1 MDSNITPHETQVSDS
16 LWESVR
22 QVSYTILIALGPKN
36 ALGIYRPGAK
46 MDLEDGLK
54 LAGYMTG
61 AILFDEYAIKQGWY
75 KRSLIPKPK

>member
-1 MDSNITPHETQVSDS
+1 MDSNISPKETMVIDS

-22 QVSYTILIALGPKN
+22 LVSYTILIDMGAKKALGVS
-36 ALGIYRPGAK
+36 RPGAK

-54 LAGYMTG
+54 LAGYMTA

-75 KRSLIPKPK
+75 KKSLIPPK